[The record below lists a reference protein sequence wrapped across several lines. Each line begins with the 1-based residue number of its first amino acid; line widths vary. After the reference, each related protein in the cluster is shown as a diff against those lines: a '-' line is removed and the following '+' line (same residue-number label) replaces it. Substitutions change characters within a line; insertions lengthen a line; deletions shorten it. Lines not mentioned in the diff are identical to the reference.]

1 MHFEIPFGVARSAAI
16 PLIFASRISF
26 RTFSIVSSTRAW
38 VRPVMTTDAPSRAS
52 ARAIANPIPAV
63 DPVTRVFFPSN
74 CKFIASFFC
83 GCVEKLLHPNAFEA
97 EISFRK
103 EHRSGDLCGAQAFKP
118 VFHVTGHVIR
128 DFKRPNRGLDDSLF
142 RFGACGAPFR
152 WPLSVPVH

>member
-74 CKFIASFFC
+74 CKFIGRSF
-83 GCVEKLLHPNAFEA
+83 LY
-97 EISFRK
+97 SFRAYRETK
-103 EHRSGDLCGAQAFKP
+103 NSQARLWPARLHKNRWRSDR
-118 VFHVTGHVIR
+118 VH
-128 DFKRPNRGLDDSLF
+128 DFKRPDRRLDDSLL
-142 RFGACGAPFR
+142 RFGAYGALFR
-152 WPLSVPVH
+152 WPLSVPLR